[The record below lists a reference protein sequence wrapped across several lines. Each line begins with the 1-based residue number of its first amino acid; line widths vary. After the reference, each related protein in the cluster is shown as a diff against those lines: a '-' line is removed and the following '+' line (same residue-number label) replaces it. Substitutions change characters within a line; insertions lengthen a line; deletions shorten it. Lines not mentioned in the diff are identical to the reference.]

1 MEILIK
7 TPGIIKFGKYYFKC
21 LIGKNGITFNKKEG
35 DLKTPKGTFNLRYV
49 MYRADKIKKPK
60 TKLPIFKIKK
70 KHICCDNIEDSN
82 YNKIFETNNFDL
94 GERLWRNDSI
104 YDILIVIGYNH
115 LPVIKGKGSAIFLH
129 LTNKKYHPT
138 KGCIAILKKDF
149 LKILPLIKK
158 NTKIKI
164 S

>member
-70 KHICCDNIEDSN
+70 KHICCNNIEDSN

-129 LTNKKYHPT
+129 LSEKTKKST
-138 KGCIAILKKDF
+138 EGCIAVKKKIMFNILKYDVR
-149 LKILPLIKK
+149 
-158 NTKIKI
+158 KIKI
-164 S
+164 T

>member
-35 DLKTPKGTFNLRYV
+35 DLKTPKVTFNLTYV

-129 LTNKKYHPT
+129 LSEKTKKST
-138 KGCIAILKKDF
+138 EGCIAVKKKIMFNILKYDVR
-149 LKILPLIKK
+149 
-158 NTKIKI
+158 KIKI
-164 S
+164 I

>member
-129 LTNKKYHPT
+129 LSEKT
-138 KGCIAILKKDF
+138 KNSTEGCIAVRKKIMFNILKYDVR
-149 LKILPLIKK
+149 
-158 NTKIKI
+158 KIKI
-164 S
+164 T

>member
-129 LTNKKYHPT
+129 LSEKTKKST
-138 KGCIAILKKDF
+138 EGCIAVKKKIMFNILKYDVR
-149 LKILPLIKK
+149 
-158 NTKIKI
+158 KIKI
-164 S
+164 T